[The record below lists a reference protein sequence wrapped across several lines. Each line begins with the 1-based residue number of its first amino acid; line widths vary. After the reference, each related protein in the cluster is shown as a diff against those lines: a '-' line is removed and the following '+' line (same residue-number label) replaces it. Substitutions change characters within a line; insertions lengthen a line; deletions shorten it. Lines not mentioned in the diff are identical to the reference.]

1 MWAGTIGLRVGDY
14 LLGVEFDTQATADA
28 IRERCAAW
36 LDDSGRD
43 LPAAFGVRTAPV
55 GLLRRRVGLVH
66 HGVPVRHR
74 TPDLASA
81 VDTLATIVVGIATP
95 PATGEVHVDARLLIR
110 DGRAALL
117 ALPAQVDLD
126 DRPLRKSR
134 IREVAGWRAVV
145 DPATGEVLTSGGR
158 LPIVAIIVADPNPG
172 ASLDGS
178 RRLLWALGEGDRPG
192 WTELLDRRG
201 DLILPVSDGKAA
213 STVAAALSA

>member
-1 MWAGTIGLRVGDY
+1 VWAGTIRLRVGDY
-14 LLGVEFDTQATADA
+14 LVGVEFDTEATADA
-28 IRERCAAW
+28 IRQRCAAW
-36 LDDSGRD
+36 LDDSGRG

-81 VDTLATIVVGIATP
+81 VETLATIVAGIATR

-117 ALPAQVDLD
+117 ALPARVDLD

-145 DPATGEVLTSGGR
+145 DAATGEVLAGSGR
-158 LPIVAIIVADPNPG
+158 LPIVAIVVADPNAG
-172 ASLDGS
+172 ASLDES
-178 RRLLWALGEGDRPG
+178 RRALWALGDGDRPG
-192 WTELLDRRG
+192 WAEFLDRRG
-201 DLILPVSDGKAA
+201 DLILPVSEDKAV
-213 STVAAALSA
+213 STVAATLSA

>member
-1 MWAGTIGLRVGDY
+1 VGTIGLRVGDY
-14 LLGVEFDTQATADA
+14 LLSVEFDAQATADA

-81 VDTLATIVVGIATP
+81 IDTLATIVAGIAVP

-117 ALPAQVDLD
+117 ALPAQLDLD
-126 DRPLRKSR
+126 DRPLRKAR
-134 IREVAGWRAVV
+134 IQEVAGWRAVV
-145 DPATGEVLTSGGR
+145 DPVTGEVLTSGGR
-158 LPIVAIIVADPNPG
+158 LPIVAIIVADPNAG
-172 ASLDGS
+172 ASLDAS
-178 RRLLWALGEGDRPG
+178 RRHLWALGEGDRPA
-192 WTELLDRRG
+192 WADLLDRRG
-201 DLILPVSDGKAA
+201 DLILPASDGKAV
-213 STVAAALSA
+213 STTAATLLA